1 MSNEIEV
8 NTIDFAK
15 SQALDDKSFV
25 RSGRRRMKCWDD
37 NCDDVLF
44 SEDPKGFT
52 MVKAAA
58 EFKHVTIKADNNDGF
73 YWMSVLVFGPRNK
86 DGKLNILVLK
96 VGRVDKELNPI
107 PINKDENPS
116 SLLNGMLDGMTVIH

>member
-37 NCDDVLF
+37 CY
-44 SEDPKGFT
+44 S
-52 MVKAAA
+52 
-58 EFKHVTIKADNNDGF
+58 
-73 YWMSVLVFGPRNK
+73 
-86 DGKLNILVLK
+86 LK
-96 VGRVDKELNPI
+96 RKI
-107 PINKDENPS
+107 Q
-116 SLLNGMLDGMTVIH
+116 